1 MSKILS
7 GIRFESGE
15 VVLIPFPFTDLS
27 QVKRRPVLILSSS
40 RHNRDSRDFISCGIT
55 SNLGNR
61 RNSVM
66 LDPSEMVDG
75 SIPTRSR
82 IRYDKVFTLEKGLVL
97 RGLGKVSSQKL
108 SQVRSGLISLLG

>member
-1 MSKILS
+1 MSRILS

-75 SIPTRSR
+75 SIPARSR
-82 IRYDKVFTLEKGLVL
+82 IKYDKVFTVEKGLVL
-97 RGLGKVSSQKL
+97 RGLGKVSSHKL
-108 SQVRSGLISLLG
+108 SQVRSGLMSLLG

>member
-1 MSKILS
+1 MIRILS
-7 GIRFESGE
+7 GIRFEIGE
-15 VVLIPFPFTDLS
+15 TIMIPFPLTDLS
-27 QVKRRPVLILSSS
+27 QVKRRPVLILTSS
-40 RHNRDSRDFISCGIT
+40 RHNRDSRDFITCGIP

-61 RNSVM
+61 QNSVM

-75 SIPTRSR
+75 SIPTQSR
-82 IRYDKVFTLEKGLVL
+82 IKYDKVFTLEKGLVL

>member
-1 MSKILS
+1 MSRILS

-66 LDPSEMVDG
+66 LDPSDMVDG

-82 IRYDKVFTLEKGLVL
+82 IKYDKVFTLEKGLLLSVL
-97 RGLGKVSSQKL
+97 GRFSSHKL
-108 SQVRSGLISLLG
+108 RTVKSSLISLLG